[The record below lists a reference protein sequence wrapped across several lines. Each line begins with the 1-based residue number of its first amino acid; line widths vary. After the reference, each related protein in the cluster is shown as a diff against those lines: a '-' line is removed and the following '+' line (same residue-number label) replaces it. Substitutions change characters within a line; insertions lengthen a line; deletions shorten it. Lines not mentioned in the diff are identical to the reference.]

1 MLHSPFNPR
10 RRSACQAAFALSAWI
25 GGLLG
30 AAPALAMEPA
40 APPAMTLRQSLD
52 YAHAHQP
59 ELLASRARATAAQ
72 FEALLPRAQWLPRLG
87 ATAQVLEGTTN
98 NTTTSYLSSPTVDL
112 VRIGGTPSTATGSWA
127 PSPSTLVGV
136 GVRQE
141 VFDFGRISAQS
152 RAADTLAS
160 AAQDVTRADL
170 LDLDL
175 SVAEAFLTVRATH
188 SLLEAAEGAVQRATA
203 HRDLARAGVKA
214 GLRGPVELTR
224 AEAELARAEV
234 ARDRAQG
241 NLRIAQGL
249 FAAAIGFNGAALEA
263 SGEEPS
269 PAELPDT
276 QKALSELEQR
286 EPRLRA
292 ALSLWRAQQERTQAI
307 GAEMR
312 PDLFFSASVNSRAGG
327 ATPSGNAPVPPGGGW
342 LPDVPNW
349 DALLVLNWPLY
360 DPLVSARREASRQQ
374 EAVRRAEVD
383 ALEERLSV
391 VMRQRLTEAQVARAA
406 LPALERSATAAQANL
421 EQAEARFKA
430 GLATSVELADAE
442 ALLTEAQNQLALGR
456 FDEARAR
463 ARLAR
468 ALSEAL

>member
-1 MLHSPFNPR
+1 MLRPPFPPR
-10 RRSACQAAFALSAWI
+10 RRPARRAALALGAWL

-30 AAPALAMEPA
+30 APALAVEPA
-40 APPAMTLRQSLD
+40 APPTMTLRQSLD

-72 FEALLPRAQWLPRLG
+72 AEALLPRAQWLPKLG
-87 ATAQVLEGTTN
+87 ATAQVLEGTTH
-98 NTTTSYLSSPTVDL
+98 NTSTSYLSTPTVDL
-112 VRIGGTPSTATGSWA
+112 VRIGGTTSTTTGSWA

-152 RAADTLAS
+152 RAADSLAN
-160 AAQDVTRADL
+160 AAQEGSRAEL
-170 LDLDL
+170 LDVDL

-188 SLLEAAEGAVQRATA
+188 ALLEASEGAVQRATA
-203 HRDLARAGVKA
+203 HRDLARAGVNA

-249 FAAAIGFNGAALEA
+249 FATAIGFDGPALDA

-269 PAELPDT
+269 AAELPDT
-276 QKALSELEQR
+276 QKALAELEQH

-292 ALSLWRAQQERTQAI
+292 ALAQWRAQQERTRAI

-312 PDLFFSASVNSRAGG
+312 PDLFFSASVNARAGG

-360 DPLVSARREASRQQ
+360 DPSVSARREASRQQ
-374 EAVRRAEVD
+374 EAVRRAEVE
-383 ALEERLSV
+383 ALEARLSA
-391 VMRQRLTEAQVARAA
+391 VMRQRLTEAQIAHNA
-406 LPALERSATAAQANL
+406 LPALERSSAAAKANL

-442 ALLTEAQNQLALGR
+442 ALLTEAQIQLALGH
-456 FDEARAR
+456 FEEARAR
-463 ARLAR
+463 ARLSR